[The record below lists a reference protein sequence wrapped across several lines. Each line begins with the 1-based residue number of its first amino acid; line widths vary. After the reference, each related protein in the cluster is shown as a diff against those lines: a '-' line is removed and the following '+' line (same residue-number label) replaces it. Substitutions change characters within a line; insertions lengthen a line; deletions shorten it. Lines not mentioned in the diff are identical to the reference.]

1 MRTDGVRRSSIVLSA
16 GDNHGERRDP
26 TNALHARPRR
36 TTGIS
41 RDFQVRHLGL
51 SEAKRIRAYPSG
63 RTAIDQRVKA
73 CAAILLESSMNI
85 REINH
90 ELGGS

>member
-1 MRTDGVRRSSIVLSA
+1 LTTMHNR
-16 GDNHGERRDP
+16 NQ
-26 TNALHARPRR
+26 PRLP
-36 TTGIS
+36 
-41 RDFQVRHLGL
+41 V
-51 SEAKRIRAYPSG
+51 EASWPVGSKRIRAYPSG
-63 RTAIDQRVKA
+63 RTAIGQRVKA